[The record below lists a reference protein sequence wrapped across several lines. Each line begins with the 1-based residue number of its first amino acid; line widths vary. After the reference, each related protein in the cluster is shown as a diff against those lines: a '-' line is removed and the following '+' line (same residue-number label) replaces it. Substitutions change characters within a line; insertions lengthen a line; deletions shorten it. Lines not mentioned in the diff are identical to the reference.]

1 VTRGGMACVRVVLL
15 VAALCVSPGLGQLEA
30 PAWNSL
36 KFGTL
41 RSASQSAACVL
52 DLRVRERAQ
61 QGGMHGTETT

>member
-1 VTRGGMACVRVVLL
+1 MTRGGMACVRVVLL

-52 DLRVRERAQ
+52 DLRV
-61 QGGMHGTETT
+61 